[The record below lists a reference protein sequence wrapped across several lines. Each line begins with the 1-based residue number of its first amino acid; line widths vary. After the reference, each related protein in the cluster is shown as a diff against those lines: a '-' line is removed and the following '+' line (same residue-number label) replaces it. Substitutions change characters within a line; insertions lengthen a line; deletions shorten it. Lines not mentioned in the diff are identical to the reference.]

1 MSKPINRTRS
11 LWLNARLATM
21 DAQHPAP
28 YGALHDHVL
37 VVEQGRIAAILPQG
51 QLNPASFDG
60 EVVDVAGRWIT
71 PGFIDCHT
79 HLVYGGNR
87 AAEWEQRLL
96 GVPYQQIAAQGGGI
110 VSTVRATRTLSQAQL
125 AAASLPRLQA
135 LMAEGV
141 TTLES
146 KSGYGL
152 NLQDEIKQL
161 RVARQLADSQ
171 PVEIAPTLLSA
182 HALPPEFA
190 GDADGYIQH
199 VCQDI
204 LPTVAEQGLAEAVD
218 VFCESVGFSP
228 AQTRRVFEAAQQ
240 HGLRVKGHVEQL
252 SNLQGAALV
261 AEFGGLSADHIE
273 YLDAAGV
280 EAMRTAGTVA
290 VLLPG
295 AFYFLR
301 ETQKPPVELLRAAG
315 VPMAVSTDL
324 NPGTSPFASIRLAMN
339 QACVLFGLS
348 PEEAL
353 AGTTRHA
360 AQALGRGHSHGK
372 LALDHVADLLLW
384 DIEHPAEIVYGLGV
398 NPLAERVFR
407 GQRPGKE
414 TTQ

>member
-1 MSKPINRTRS
+1 
-11 LWLNARLATM
+11 
-21 DAQHPAP
+21 
-28 YGALHDHVL
+28 
-37 VVEQGRIAAILPQG
+37 
-51 QLNPASFDG
+51 
-60 EVVDVAGRWIT
+60 
-71 PGFIDCHT
+71 
-79 HLVYGGNR
+79 
-87 AAEWEQRLL
+87 
-96 GVPYQQIAAQGGGI
+96 
-110 VSTVRATRTLSQAQL
+110 
-125 AAASLPRLQA
+125 
-135 LMAEGV
+135 
-141 TTLES
+141 
-146 KSGYGL
+146 
-152 NLQDEIKQL
+152 
-161 RVARQLADSQ
+161 
-171 PVEIAPTLLSA
+171 
-182 HALPPEFA
+182 
-190 GDADGYIQH
+190 
-199 VCQDI
+199 
-204 LPTVAEQGLAEAVD
+204 
-218 VFCESVGFSP
+218 
-228 AQTRRVFEAAQQ
+228 VFEAAQQ

-252 SNLQGAALV
+252 SNLHGAALV

-273 YLDAAGV
+273 YLDEAGV
-280 EAMRTAGTVA
+280 EAMRVAGTVA

-398 NPLAERVFR
+398 NLLAERVFR

>member
-1 MSKPINRTRS
+1 M
-11 LWLNARLATM
+11 
-21 DAQHPAP
+21 
-28 YGALHDHVL
+28 L

-60 EVVDVAGRWIT
+60 EVVDAAGRWIT

-110 VSTVRATRTLSQAQL
+110 VSTVRATRALNEAQL

-152 NLQDEIKQL
+152 NLDDEIKQL

-182 HALPPEFA
+182 HACRRNLPAMPMA
-190 GDADGYIQH
+190 ISSMSSA
-199 VCQDI
+199 
-204 LPTVAEQGLAEAVD
+204 T
-218 VFCESVGFSP
+218 FCPAWQNRPGRSGGCVLRKRGFSP

-252 SNLQGAALV
+252 SNLQVRSTGGRIWRPVRRPYRIPGRGRCGSHARGRHGGGAA
-261 AEFGGLSADHIE
+261 A
-273 YLDAAGV
+273 
-280 EAMRTAGTVA
+280 RC
-290 VLLPG
+290 LLLLARNP
-295 AFYFLR
+295 
-301 ETQKPPVELLRAAG
+301 KPPVELLRAAG

-398 NPLAERVFR
+398 NLLAERVFR